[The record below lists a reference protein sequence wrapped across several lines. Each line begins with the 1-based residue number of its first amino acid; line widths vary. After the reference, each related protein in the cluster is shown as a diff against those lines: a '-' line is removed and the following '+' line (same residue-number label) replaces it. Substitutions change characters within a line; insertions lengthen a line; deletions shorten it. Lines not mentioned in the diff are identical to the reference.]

1 MIEGIKN
8 DQPLDILLKGC
19 DPLGYFPELKNIRS
33 VEKDDY
39 ATLYQQVLIDLPIG
53 EYFRK
58 FLDQQLSK
66 SAGNQQRDAS
76 HISTLMKEFKIGRAH
91 V

>member
-1 MIEGIKN
+1 
-8 DQPLDILLKGC
+8 LKGC

-39 ATLYQQVLIDLPIG
+39 AGLYQQVLIDLPIG

-58 FLDQQLSK
+58 FLDQQ
-66 SAGNQQRDAS
+66 
-76 HISTLMKEFKIGRAH
+76 I
-91 V
+91 

>member
-1 MIEGIKN
+1 MIEGLKN

-39 ATLYQQVLIDLPIG
+39 AGLY
-53 EYFRK
+53 
-58 FLDQQLSK
+58 
-66 SAGNQQRDAS
+66 
-76 HISTLMKEFKIGRAH
+76 
-91 V
+91 